1 MPDGSF
7 GPVDMNSFNHY
18 AYGAVADW
26 MHQNIGGIRI
36 GEPGYRMSIIE
47 PHVEGGLTSAKGTL
61 RTVYGE
67 LSNTWR
73 KTADGLTMNVTV
85 PVNTTAQVRI
95 PSDHPI
101 QVTESGKP
109 LAVGN
114 GIQTYRYDDQE
125 SRTVVTVGS
134 GTYSFKAAAISVP
147 PTESAV
153 DHVDFGEAV
162 SESAH
167 AVAGS
172 SSSGTSVEAG
182 LTRRYAHNQF
192 PGAFYTARVKVPAG
206 KPFLLRMRET
216 WHTPGV
222 KDYQVLVDDTVVKHV
237 HMTRGTSG
245 QAVTSYE
252 ILVDEPAALSN
263 DGTVTVKFLYPTT
276 NAAFAYYDPSIADLW
291 VLS

>member
-1 MPDGSF
+1 
-7 GPVDMNSFNHY
+7 
-18 AYGAVADW
+18 VAEDC
-26 MHQNIGGIRI
+26 R
-36 GEPGYRMSIIE
+36 R
-47 PHVEGGLTSAKGTL
+47 
-61 RTVYGE
+61 
-67 LSNTWR
+67 
-73 KTADGLTMNVTV
+73 
-85 PVNTTAQVRI
+85 
-95 PSDHPI
+95 SDHERHSI

-114 GIQTYRYDDQE
+114 GIQTFRYDDLE

-134 GTYSFKAAAISVP
+134 GTYTFKAAAISVP

-153 DHVDFGEAV
+153 DHVDFGESV

-222 KDYQVLVDDTVVKHV
+222 KDYQVLVNDTVVKQQPRT
-237 HMTRGTSG
+237 TRSSSTSP
-245 QAVTSYE
+245 QPSA
-252 ILVDEPAALSN
+252 
-263 DGTVTVKFLYPTT
+263 TT
-276 NAAFAYYDPSIADLW
+276 GG
-291 VLS
+291 